1 MIVSGGAGGERTA
14 ARRAAGGPRRDDAGV
29 QRLTATPVP
38 GLTPAQHGEGPTWD
52 DDRAELLWVDITGGL
67 VRRAA
72 VDTGG
77 TLSETG
83 VHRGGNTVG
92 AVVPA
97 ADGGWLL
104 AADGGFTH
112 LAPDGTARVLLD
124 LAGEGGTEAD
134 GGTRMNDAACD
145 PAGRFY
151 AGTMAFDQR
160 SGAGTL
166 YRLDVDGT
174 VTRVLDGLTVS
185 NGIDWSPDGRTAYLA
200 DSGPGVVHAFGYDPA
215 TGAFSDGRVLLE
227 FSGDDGVA
235 DGLTVDD
242 EGCLWTALW
251 GGGQVRR
258 WSPEGDLLAV
268 VEVPGVAQ
276 TSSCAFAGPAHDL
289 LVVSTSAEGLDDAAR
304 AAQPDA
310 GRLFTARP
318 GVTGPP
324 AGVYRGPLEG
334 LRQST

>member
-1 MIVSGGAGGERTA
+1 MH
-14 ARRAAGGPRRDDAGV
+14 
-29 QRLTATPVP
+29 RLRATPVP
-38 GLTPAQHGEGPTWD
+38 GLPPARHGEGPTWD
-52 DDRAELLWVDITGGL
+52 AGRAELLWVDIAAGQ

-72 VDTGG
+72 VGAGG
-77 TLSETG
+77 GLTETG
-83 VHRGGNTVG
+83 VHRGGDTVG

-112 LAPDGTARVLLD
+112 LAADGTARVLVT
-124 LAGEGGTEAD
+124 LAGEGGSPD
-134 GGTRMNDAACD
+134 SGGTRMNDAACD
-145 PAGRFY
+145 PAGRFL
-151 AGTMAFDQR
+151 AGTMAFDER
-160 SGAGTL
+160 PGAGTL
-166 YRLDVDGT
+166 YRLDLDGT
-174 VTRVLDGLTVS
+174 VTTVLDGLTVS
-185 NGIDWSPDGRTAYLA
+185 NGVDWSPDGRTVYLA
-200 DSGPGVVHAFGYDPA
+200 DSGPGVVHAFAYDPD
-215 TGAFSDGRVLLE
+215 TGAFSGGRVLLE
-227 FSGDDGVA
+227 FAGDDGVA

-258 WSPEGDLLAV
+258 WSPDGELLAV
-268 VEVPGVAQ
+268 VEVPGVTQ
-276 TSSCAFAGPAHDL
+276 TSSCAFAGPGRDL

-324 AGVYRGPLEG
+324 ARPYRGPLTEIV
-334 LRQST
+334 QH

>member
-1 MIVSGGAGGERTA
+1 M
-14 ARRAAGGPRRDDAGV
+14 
-29 QRLTATPVP
+29 QRLSATPVL
-38 GLTPAQHGEGPTWD
+38 GLPPAQHGEGPTWD
-52 DDRAELLWVDITGGL
+52 SGRGELLWVDIAAGL

-72 VDTGG
+72 IGADGALT
-77 TLSETG
+77 ETG
-83 VHRGGNTVG
+83 VHRGGDTVG

-112 LAPDGTARVLLD
+112 LAADGTARVLLA
-124 LAGEGGTEAD
+124 LTGEGGTEAD

-160 SGAGTL
+160 PGAGTL
-166 YRLDVDGT
+166 YRLDLDGT
-174 VTRVLDGLTVS
+174 VTTVLDGLTVS
-185 NGIDWSPDGRTAYLA
+185 NGIDWSPDGRTVYLA
-200 DSGPGVVHAFGYDPA
+200 DSGPGVVHAFAYDPG
-215 TGAFSDGRVLLE
+215 TGAFTDGRVLQE
-227 FSGDDGVA
+227 FDPDDGVA

-242 EGCLWTALW
+242 EGCVWTALW

-258 WSPEGDLLAV
+258 WSPDGELLAV

-276 TSSCAFAGPAHDL
+276 TSSCAFAGPARDL
-289 LVVSTSAEGLDDAAR
+289 LVVSTSAEGLDDAGR

-318 GVTGPP
+318 GGTGPP
-324 AGVYRGPLEG
+324 ANPYRGPLAG
-334 LRQST
+334 LRQQG

>member
-1 MIVSGGAGGERTA
+1 M
-14 ARRAAGGPRRDDAGV
+14 
-29 QRLTATPVP
+29 QRLSASPAP
-38 GLTPAQHGEGPTWD
+38 GLSPAQHGEGPTWD
-52 DDRAELLWVDITGGL
+52 AGRGELLWVDIAGGL

-72 VDTGG
+72 VDADG
-77 TLSETG
+77 TFTETG
-83 VHRGGNTVG
+83 VHRGGDTVG

-112 LAPDGTARVLLD
+112 LAADGTARVLITLT
-124 LAGEGGTEAD
+124 GEGGTEAD

-151 AGTMAFDQR
+151 AGTMAFDER
-160 SGAGTL
+160 PGASSL
-166 YRLDVDGT
+166 YRLDLDGT
-174 VTRVLDGLTVS
+174 VTTVLDDLTVS
-185 NGIDWSPDGRTAYLA
+185 NGIGWSPDGGTVYLA
-200 DSGPGVVHAFGYDPA
+200 DSGPGVVHAFDYDLGS
-215 TGAFSDGRVLLE
+215 GAFGDGRVLLRFE
-227 FSGDDGVA
+227 GDDGVA

-258 WSPEGDLLAV
+258 WSPDGELLAV

-276 TSSCAFAGPAHDL
+276 TSSCAFAGPGGDL

-318 GVTGPP
+318 GMTGPP
-324 AGVYRGPLEG
+324 ANPYRGPLG
-334 LRQST
+334 ALRQVV

>member
-1 MIVSGGAGGERTA
+1 MWRGHVVGTH
-14 ARRAAGGPRRDDAGV
+14 PTV
-29 QRLTATPVP
+29 QRHSASPV
-38 GLTPAQHGEGPTWD
+38 LDLSPAQHGEGPTWD
-52 DDRAELLWVDITGGL
+52 AGRGELLWVDIAGGL

-72 VDTGG
+72 IDVDG
-77 TLSETG
+77 TLTETG
-83 VHRGGNTVG
+83 VHRGGDTVG

-112 LAPDGTARVLLD
+112 LAADGTARVLITLT
-124 LAGEGGTEAD
+124 GEGGTEAD

-160 SGAGTL
+160 PGAGTL
-166 YRLDVDGT
+166 YRLDLDGT
-174 VTRVLDGLTVS
+174 VTTVLDELTVS
-185 NGIDWSPDGRTAYLA
+185 NGIDWSPDGRTVYLA
-200 DSGPGVVHAFGYDPA
+200 DSGPGLVHVFRYDVD
-215 TGAFSDGRVLLE
+215 TGAFTDGRVLLE
-227 FSGDDGVA
+227 FDADDGVA

-242 EGCLWTALW
+242 EGCIWTALW
-251 GGGQVRR
+251 GGGQVCR
-258 WSPEGDLLAV
+258 WSPEGELLAV

-276 TSSCAFAGPAHDL
+276 TSSCAFAGPTGDL
-289 LVVSTSAEGLDDAAR
+289 LVVSTSAEGLDDDAR

-324 AGVYRGPLEG
+324 AGVYRGPLQG
-334 LRQST
+334 LHQAT